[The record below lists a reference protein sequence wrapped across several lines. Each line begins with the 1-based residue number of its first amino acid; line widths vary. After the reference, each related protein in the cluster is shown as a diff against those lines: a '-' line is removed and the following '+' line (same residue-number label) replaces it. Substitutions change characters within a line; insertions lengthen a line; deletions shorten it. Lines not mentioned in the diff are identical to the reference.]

1 MLRNITELFLRG
13 EKYFQVI
20 IYGQSPREGRIKMRT
35 YKVGIC
41 DADTDYSTALM
52 DYANGNK
59 EFGISLSAFS
69 SLKAIKDYLTV
80 QDLDLIL
87 TDDLSACKAL
97 ADGYEFQEIKVIPLI
112 DFIDETD
119 DSANGRHADTGI
131 VRYIF
136 KYQRADIICK
146 DIRRALT
153 ADGKNVRELKSVI
166 AVYSPIGRC
175 GKTRLARALAAND
188 EVRGGL
194 YVSMEDFGTDI
205 GLSGNEVLYLLKSKS
220 PELEK
225 LIFDRITTENGINVL
240 NLSSTY
246 LDTHDVSFDDV
257 EMLKGYLL
265 KTGRFTSVV
274 FDIGSAAIEDFRI
287 LSLFDRV
294 YMPVLRDEVSLK
306 KLEVFVK
313 MLKDMGLRSIISKL
327 ISVDVPDAEVGS
339 NEMIKTLWEI
349 KKDGD

>member
-1 MLRNITELFLRG
+1 
-13 EKYFQVI
+13 
-20 IYGQSPREGRIKMRT
+20 MRT

-69 SLKAIKDYLTV
+69 SIKAIKDYLTV

-87 TDDLSACKAL
+87 TDDLSGCKAL
-97 ADGYEFQEIKVIPLI
+97 PDGYEFQDIKVIPLI
-112 DFIDETD
+112 DFYDETGN
-119 DSANGRHADTGI
+119 SAGGRQLDTGI
-131 VRYIF
+131 VKYIF
-136 KYQRADIICK
+136 KYQRADNICK
-146 DIRRALT
+146 EIRNALT
-153 ADGKNVRELKSVI
+153 AESNNVRELRSVI

-175 GKTRLARALAAND
+175 GKTRLARALAIND

-194 YVSMEDFGTDI
+194 YVSMEDFGVDI
-205 GLSGNEVLYLLKSKS
+205 GLSGNEILYLLKSRS

-225 LIFDRITTENGINVL
+225 LIFERITTENGINAL
-240 NLSSTY
+240 TLSSTY
-246 LDTHDVSFDDV
+246 LDTHDVSFDDI

-265 KTGRFTSVV
+265 KTGRFTSIV

-287 LSLFDRV
+287 LSLFDQV

-306 KLEVFVK
+306 KLEMFVK
-313 MLKDMGLRSIISKL
+313 MLKDMGMRSIISKL

-339 NEMIKTLWEI
+339 NEMIKTLWEL
-349 KKDGD
+349 KSKC